1 MQKKSP
7 SQFRIWLVLILA
19 VLYVLSLGRFLYQ
32 NYLVGDSALWQL
44 ALSGFLLSIPLVL
57 FYGTIG
63 VLAEAAYERRQGSIS
78 GRLAKLIY
86 WSPRLAG
93 VLIIFFVSL
102 FALDMF
108 SPEYTLTEMLVGFLI
123 HMLPSIVMSVLLI
136 LAWRRPWIGF
146 LAFLLAALYFLRFL
160 GGGLGESAGN
170 FLLFSGPLLLVSLLF
185 GVNWLWRQDLPGN
198 TS

>member
-1 MQKKSP
+1 MEKKP
-7 SQFRIWLVLILA
+7 LSQFRIWLVLILA

-32 NYLVGDSALWQL
+32 NILVGDSALWQL
-44 ALSGFLLSIPLVL
+44 ALSGLILSIPLIL

-78 GRLAKLIY
+78 PWLAKLIY

-123 HMLPSIVMSVLLI
+123 HMLPSIVMGLLLI

-146 LAFLLAALYFLRFL
+146 LAFLLASLYFLRFAL
-160 GGGLGESAGN
+160 GGWGESAGN

-185 GVNWLWRQDLPGN
+185 GINWLWRQDLPGKAN
-198 TS
+198 